1 MIKIDFAPLEGITD
15 SIYRRA
21 HHTHFGGVDRYF
33 MPFLSPTMHNTLTHK
48 EDRELPKADSVAF
61 QAVPQIL
68 TKVPADFLWAAQVC
82 ADRGYGEVNLNIGCP
97 SGTVV
102 SKGKGSG
109 MLADTAHLDAFFNE
123 IFSKSPIP
131 ISVKTRIGMTVEEE
145 FPRLVEIFNQ
155 HPIKELIVHPR
166 TRKDFYK
173 APIHMEAFQYAYE
186 NCKAPLSYNG
196 DVCSLEDITAIE
208 DRFPMLE
215 RIMVGR
221 GLVGDPGML
230 TPNGTT
236 AKALESFHT
245 TLTEEYIK
253 AFGSERNAM
262 FRLKE
267 NWHHLICRF
276 VGGEKLYKRL
286 RKTTDIQEFR
296 SITAEIFRNLPLAPR
311 LEPNWLP

>member
-15 SIYRRA
+15 SIYRKA
-21 HHTHFGGVDRYF
+21 HHAHFGGVDRYF

-48 EDRELPKADSVAF
+48 EDRELPMADSVAF

-82 ADRGYGEVNLNIGCP
+82 ADRGYAEVNLNIGCP

-102 SKGKGSG
+102 SKGKGAG
-109 MLADTAHLDAFFNE
+109 MLADTDHLDAFFNE
-123 IFSKSPIP
+123 IFSKCSIP
-131 ISVKTRIGMTVEEE
+131 VSIKTRIGVTETEE

-155 HPIKELIVHPR
+155 YPIQELIVHPR

-173 APIHMEAFQYAYE
+173 APIHMDAFQYAYE
-186 NCKAPLSYNG
+186 NCNAPLSYNG
-196 DVCSLEDITAIE
+196 DVCSLEDIFAIQSQ
-208 DRFPMLE
+208 FPRLE
-215 RIMVGR
+215 RIMIGR

-230 TPNGTT
+230 TPSGTT
-236 AKALESFHT
+236 AEALESFHT
-245 TLTEEYIK
+245 ALTESYIK

-276 VGGEKLYKRL
+276 DGGEKLYKRL
-286 RKTTDIQEFR
+286 RKTTDIVEFR
-296 SITAEIFRNLPLAPR
+296 SITREIFHTLPLASR
-311 LEPNWLP
+311 LQPDWLP

>member
-15 SIYRRA
+15 SIYRKA
-21 HHTHFGGVDRYF
+21 HHAHFGGVDRYF

-48 EDRELPKADSVAF
+48 EDRELPMADSVAF

-82 ADRGYGEVNLNIGCP
+82 ADRGYAEVNLNIGCP

-102 SKGKGSG
+102 SKGKGAG
-109 MLADTAHLDAFFNE
+109 MLADTDHLDAFFNE
-123 IFSKSPIP
+123 IFSKCSIP
-131 ISVKTRIGMTVEEE
+131 VSIKTRIGVTETEE
-145 FPRLVEIFNQ
+145 FPRLVEIFN
-155 HPIKELIVHPR
+155 HYPIQELIVHPR

-173 APIHMEAFQYAYE
+173 APIHMDAFQYAYE
-186 NCKAPLSYNG
+186 NCNAPLSYNG
-196 DVCSLEDITAIE
+196 DVCSLEDIFAIQSQ
-208 DRFPMLE
+208 FPRLE
-215 RIMVGR
+215 RSMIGR

-230 TPNGTT
+230 TPEGTT
-236 AKALESFHT
+236 AEKLEAFHT
-245 TLTEEYIK
+245 ALTESYIK

-276 VGGEKLYKRL
+276 DGGEKLYKRL
-286 RKTTDIQEFR
+286 RKTTDIVEFR
-296 SITAEIFRNLPLAPR
+296 SITREIFQTLPLASR
-311 LEPNWLP
+311 LQPDWLP

>member
-1 MIKIDFAPLEGITD
+1 MIQIDFAPLEGITD
-15 SIYRRA
+15 SIYRKA
-21 HHTHFGGVDRYF
+21 HHAYFGGVDRYF

-48 EDRELPKADSVAF
+48 EDRELPPAQSVDF
-61 QAVPQIL
+61 KAVPQIL

-82 ADRGYGEVNLNIGCP
+82 ADRGYDEVNLNIGCP

-102 SKGKGSG
+102 SKGKGAG
-109 MLADTAHLDAFFNE
+109 MLADTIHLDNFFNE
-123 IFSKSPIP
+123 VFSKTPIP
-131 ISVKTRIGMTVEEE
+131 VSVKTRIGILDGEE

-155 HPIKELIVHPR
+155 YPIQELIVHPR

-173 APIHMEAFQYAYE
+173 APIHMDAFDYAYTH
-186 NCKAPLSYNG
+186 CKAPLSYNG
-196 DVCSLEDITAIE
+196 DICSIEDIHAISS
-208 DRFPMLE
+208 RFPKLE
-215 RIMVGR
+215 RMMIGR

-230 TPNGTT
+230 TPAGTT
-236 AKALESFHT
+236 ADRLEAFHA

-276 VGGEKLYKRL
+276 DGGEKLYKRL

-296 SITAEIFRNLPLAPR
+296 SITAEIFRTLPLASR
-311 LEPNWLP
+311 LQPD

>member
-15 SIYRRA
+15 SIYRKAHRA
-21 HHTHFGGVDRYF
+21 HFGGVDRYF

-48 EDRELPKADSVAF
+48 EDRELPMADSVDF
-61 QAVPQIL
+61 LAVPQIL

-82 ADRGYGEVNLNIGCP
+82 ADRGYEEVNLNIGCP

-102 SKGKGSG
+102 SKGKGAG
-109 MLADTAHLDAFFNE
+109 MLADTDHLDNFFEE

-131 ISVKTRIGMTVEEE
+131 VSIKTRIGITEAEE
-145 FPRLVEIFNQ
+145 FPRLVEIFNRY
-155 HPIKELIVHPR
+155 PIKELIVHPR

-173 APIHMEAFQYAYE
+173 APIHTDAFDFAYG

-196 DVCSLEDITAIE
+196 DICSLEDIAATE
-208 DRFPMLE
+208 TRYPNLE
-215 RIMVGR
+215 RIMIGR

-230 TPNGTT
+230 TQDGTS
-236 AKALESFHT
+236 ASALEAFHT
-245 TLTEEYIK
+245 ALTEEYVK

-276 VGGEKLYKRL
+276 EGGDKLYKRL

-296 SITAEIFRNLPLAPR
+296 SITAEIFRTLPLAPR
-311 LEPNWLP
+311 LQPDWLP

>member
-15 SIYRRA
+15 SIYRKA
-21 HHTHFGGVDRYF
+21 HHAHFGGVDRYF

-48 EDRELPKADSVAF
+48 EDRELPMADSVAF

-82 ADRGYGEVNLNIGCP
+82 ADRGYAEVNLNIGCP

-102 SKGKGSG
+102 SKGKGAG
-109 MLADTAHLDAFFNE
+109 MLADTDHLDAFFNE
-123 IFSKSPIP
+123 IFSKCSIP
-131 ISVKTRIGMTVEEE
+131 VSIKTRIGVTETEE
-145 FPRLVEIFNQ
+145 FPRLVEIFN
-155 HPIKELIVHPR
+155 HYPIQELIVHPR

-173 APIHMEAFQYAYE
+173 APIHMDAFQYAYE
-186 NCKAPLSYNG
+186 NCNAPLSYNG
-196 DVCSLEDITAIE
+196 DVCSLEDIFAIQSQ
-208 DRFPMLE
+208 FPRLE
-215 RIMVGR
+215 RIMIGR

-230 TPNGTT
+230 TPSGTT
-236 AKALESFHT
+236 VEALEAFHT
-245 TLTEEYIK
+245 ALTEGYIK

-276 VGGEKLYKRL
+276 DGGEKLYKRL
-286 RKTTDIQEFR
+286 RKTTDIVEFR
-296 SITAEIFRNLPLAPR
+296 SITREIFQTLPLASR
-311 LEPNWLP
+311 LQPDWLP

>member
-15 SIYRRA
+15 SIYRKA
-21 HHTHFGGVDRYF
+21 HHAHLGGVDRYF

-48 EDRELPKADSVAF
+48 EDRELPMADSVAF

-82 ADRGYGEVNLNIGCP
+82 ADRGYAEVNLNIGCP

-102 SKGKGSG
+102 SKGKGAG
-109 MLADTAHLDAFFNE
+109 MLADTDHLDAFFNE
-123 IFSKSPIP
+123 IFSKCSIP
-131 ISVKTRIGMTVEEE
+131 VSIKTRIGVTETEE

-155 HPIKELIVHPR
+155 YPIQELIVHPR

-173 APIHMEAFQYAYE
+173 APIHMDAFQYAYE
-186 NCKAPLSYNG
+186 NCNAPLSYNG
-196 DVCSLEDITAIE
+196 DVCSLEDIFAIQSQ
-208 DRFPMLE
+208 FPRLE
-215 RIMVGR
+215 RIMIGR

-230 TPNGTT
+230 TPSGTT
-236 AKALESFHT
+236 AEALESFHT
-245 TLTEEYIK
+245 ALTESYIK

-276 VGGEKLYKRL
+276 DGGEKLYKRL
-286 RKTTDIQEFR
+286 RKTTDIVEFR
-296 SITAEIFRNLPLAPR
+296 SITREIFHTLPLASR
-311 LEPNWLP
+311 LQPDWLP

>member
-1 MIKIDFAPLEGITD
+1 MIKIEFAPLEGITD
-15 SIYRRA
+15 SIYRKN
-21 HHTHFGGVDRYF
+21 HHAHFGGVDRYF

-48 EDRELPKADSVAF
+48 EDRELPMADSADF
-61 QAVPQIL
+61 CAVPQIL

-82 ADRGYGEVNLNIGCP
+82 ADRGYQEVNLNIGCP

-102 SKGKGSG
+102 SKGKGAG
-109 MLADTAHLDAFFNE
+109 MLADTNYLDAFFNE

-131 ISVKTRIGMTVEEE
+131 VSVKTRIGITESEE

-155 HPIKELIVHPR
+155 YPIRELIVHPR

-173 APIHMEAFQYAYE
+173 APIHMDAFSYAYE
-186 NCKAPLSYNG
+186 HCNAPLSYNG
-196 DVCSLEDITAIE
+196 DVCGTEDIVAIQE
-208 DRFPMLE
+208 RFPNLE
-215 RIMVGR
+215 RIMIGR

-230 TPNGTT
+230 TPAGTT
-236 AKALESFHT
+236 AESLEAFHT
-245 TLTEEYIK
+245 ALTEDYIRV
-253 AFGSERNAM
+253 FGSERNAM

-276 VGGEKLYKRL
+276 DGGEKLYKRL

-296 SITAEIFRNLPLAPR
+296 SITTEIFRTLPLAPR
-311 LEPNWLP
+311 LMPDCLP

>member
-1 MIKIDFAPLEGITD
+1 MMKIDFAPLEGITD
-15 SIYRRA
+15 SIYRKA
-21 HHTHFGGVDRYF
+21 HHAHFGGVDRYF

-48 EDRELPKADSVAF
+48 EDRELPLADSVDF

-82 ADRGYGEVNLNIGCP
+82 ADRGYGHVNLNIGCP

-102 SKGKGSG
+102 SKGKGAG
-109 MLADTAHLDAFFNE
+109 MLADTVHLDGFFNE
-123 IFSKSPIP
+123 IFSNSPISV
-131 ISVKTRIGMTVEEE
+131 SVKTRIGVTEEAE

-155 HPIKELIVHPR
+155 YPIRELIVHPR

-173 APIHMEAFQYAYE
+173 APIHMDAFTYAYE
-186 NCKAPLSYNG
+186 NCTAPLSYNG
-196 DVCSLEDITAIE
+196 DVCSTDDIQTIST
-208 DRFPMLE
+208 RFPKLE
-215 RIMVGR
+215 RIMIGR

-230 TPNGTT
+230 TQEGTT
-236 AKALESFHT
+236 AETLEAFHA

-253 AFGSERNAM
+253 IFGSERNAM

-276 VGGEKLYKRL
+276 EGGEKLYKRL

-296 SITAEIFRNLPLAPR
+296 SITREIFRTLPLAPR
-311 LEPNWLP
+311 LQPDWLP